1 MFGASDSF
9 LAGTQ
14 PAVVGRRGTQGE
26 VICTG
31 AARATQFA
39 SASAAAWAA
48 HDERKQPGEEKP
60 WVD

>member
-9 LAGTQ
+9 LAGTKR
-14 PAVVGRRGTQGE
+14 AVVGRRGTQGE

-31 AARATQFA
+31 AARATQFGCA
-39 SASAAAWAA
+39 SGGGVGGATNGNN
-48 HDERKQPGEEKP
+48 RGEEKP